1 MYQVKRKCNT
11 GIQAGTPSHDFKT
24 RSTQCETTTRSSYT
38 RNQTKSRENKLTYD
52 ELLANYLSNNET
64 LIEWLKEYGLLA
76 NEVMCQNCGEKIK
89 CVPCKDR
96 SDGLKFECRGKGT
109 KRHRMERSIRQNT

>member
-1 MYQVKRKCNT
+1 MISKYEVHSVRQPQGVA
-11 GIQAGTPSHDFKT
+11 IA
-24 RSTQCETTTRSSYT
+24 T

-76 NEVMCQNCGEKIK
+76 NEVMC
-89 CVPCKDR
+89 
-96 SDGLKFECRGKGT
+96 
-109 KRHRMERSIRQNT
+109 